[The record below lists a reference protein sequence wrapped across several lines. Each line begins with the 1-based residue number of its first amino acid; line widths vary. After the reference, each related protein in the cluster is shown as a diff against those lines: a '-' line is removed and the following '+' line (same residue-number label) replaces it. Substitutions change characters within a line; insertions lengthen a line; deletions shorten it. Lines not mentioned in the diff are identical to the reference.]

1 MKNPTCSYYLFF
13 RVSTGISFLPGLL
26 VMVFLLLFAS
36 CSTKKP
42 ADVLFQV
49 RGAGATGLNFTNKLI
64 PTENFNMFNYMYFYN
79 GAGVG
84 AGDFNNDGKIDLFFA
99 SNQGDNKLFLNEG
112 KLKFNDVTEQAQVPQ
127 DHGWSTGVSVVDI
140 NNDGL
145 LDIYICKVGSY
156 GTAKSKNQ
164 LLVCQG
170 IRNGI
175 PYYKDEAHAYGLD
188 FSGFSTQAVFFDYD
202 HDGDLDMFLLN
213 HTVHQNGSFAPREHF
228 LGTYDSLSGDRMY
241 RNDGSHFTEVTR
253 ESKINS
259 SAIGYGL
266 GIAVADIDLDGWPDL
281 YIGNDFHENDYLYIN
296 MHNGTFE
303 DQNSQRLM
311 HTSKYSMGVDI
322 ADVNNDGFPEI
333 ISMDMLPYDSKI
345 LKRSFGDD
353 DYDVFY
359 DKIHAGYNYQYSR
372 NNLQLNRKNGM
383 FSEVGTYSGVY
394 ATDWSWSALWMDFNN
409 DGLKDLFISNGIP
422 KRLNDMDYINFISGE
437 EMQQRLVSKNV
448 KGIDMALLSKF
459 PEIKIPSKFYL
470 NKGSMEFDDME
481 QAIDGAVASYANG
494 AAYADLDNDGDLD
507 LVVNNINGP
516 ALLYENKT
524 VTGQPRNSVD
534 VHLAGPARNRNALG
548 SKVVVFAGGGI
559 RTYEKYPVKG
569 FMSSMEIPLQ
579 IGLEKT
585 KVDSAFLVWP
595 DNTCQHIS
603 LKPSAT
609 ALEYAYATGLPAFNY
624 RIITDHSKNLTKPVT
639 DITAQTGLV
648 FRHTENRFQE
658 FDREPL
664 IPHMLSAEGPA
675 LAVGDINHDG
685 LDDVFIG
692 GSKGFHSAVFTQ
704 LAGGKFIELKQPD
717 LHVDSMYEDID
728 AAWVDVNNDG
738 NKDLVIASG
747 GNEYYGKDEQLLP
760 RVYLNDGHGNLKRS
774 VKSFT
779 DEFVNA
785 SCIIPLDF
793 NGDGKMDLFI
803 GGRSVPNRYGQ
814 IPRSY
819 LLKNKGQGIF
829 TDVTD
834 TWAKGLSSIGMVTGA
849 VWADL
854 NNDGRKDLVVSCEWG
869 GITAFVNSSDRFTRR
884 ELTQKKGW
892 WNFIY
897 AVDMNGDGRLDLIA
911 GNLGLNS
918 RLHASEA
925 EPLRLY
931 LNDFNSNGGWLQL
944 MSYYLQGKEIPFA
957 SKDELERQIPSLRKK
972 FLYAGDFSAAQFKDL
987 FPSNKLDS
995 STVLTANYMASSL
1008 LVNKGNWNF
1017 STEPLPWQAQ
1027 LSPYRD
1033 ALAVNAVNGR
1043 QGILLAGNFYSNDI
1057 HQGRYDADF
1066 GTLLIADGNKLSCES
1081 LNGLTI
1087 KGEVRHIKPIQI
1099 AGQQAYILSKNNDT
1113 AMIIRF

>member
-1 MKNPTCSYYLFF
+1 MKNPTCSKYLFS

-26 VMVFLLLFAS
+26 VIVLLLLLAS

-112 KLKFNDVTEQAQVPQ
+112 KLKFNDITEQAQVPQ

-383 FSEVGTYSGVY
+383 FSEVGIYSGVY

-524 VTGQPRNSVD
+524 LTGQPRNSVD
-534 VHLAGPARNRNALG
+534 IHLAGPARNRNALG

-704 LAGGKFIELKQPD
+704 QAGGKFIELKQPD
-717 LHVDSMYEDID
+717 LHLDSMYEDID
-728 AAWVDVNNDG
+728 ATWVDVNNDG

-819 LLKNKGQGIF
+819 LLKNNGQGIF

-869 GITAFVNSSDRFTRR
+869 GITAFVNSGDRFTRR

-995 STVLTANYMASSL
+995 STVLTATYMASSL